1 MGTGDGMVAEELE
14 ERFAAYVDALASNL
28 AHADRKEPFA
38 AYCRGLILPGQ
49 RKSMAAR
56 VRPERVS
63 AAHQS
68 LHHLV
73 AKATWSDETLLA
85 AVREQVLPALG
96 PVTAWI
102 VDDTGFPKR
111 GKHSVGVAR
120 QYCGELGKQ
129 DNCQVAVSLS
139 VANEQASLPIA
150 YRLYLPEA
158 WAGDPERRAKAGVP
172 GEIAFQTKP
181 QIALAQI
188 RATLVQDVSPGV
200 VLADAGYGADMD
212 FQDGLL
218 ALGLLYVVGIQPHTS
233 AWPPGTGPLPAKP
246 WSGRGRPPTRRR
258 REAGHAPTAAA
269 GLARSLPAAAWQAV
283 TWREG
288 SRGELA
294 SRFAA
299 LRVRPGHRDY
309 DRREPWPEL
318 WLLIEWPE
326 GEDEP
331 TKYWFA
337 NLDVTASLARLV
349 GLAKLRWRIERDYQ
363 ELKQE
368 LGLGHFEGRGWR
380 GFHHHASLCL
390 AAYGFL
396 VLERARFSPAG
407 ASAGGFAAP
416 ALPQGFRPRGSR
428 AASAA
433 ARAAFDRQPASPPGG
448 AACPSARPLPVLRE
462 SPRRATSPTSLMT
475 Q

>member
-1 MGTGDGMVAEELE
+1 MAAEALG
-14 ERFAAYVDALASNL
+14 ERFTAYVAALAGTL
-28 AHADRKEPFA
+28 AHADRKEPFG

-49 RKSMAAR
+49 RKSIEPIAAR
-56 VRPERVS
+56 VRPEQVS

-73 AKATWSDETLLA
+73 AKAAWSDDALLA
-85 AVREQVLPALG
+85 GVREQVLLALG

-150 YRLYLPEA
+150 YRLYLPEL
-158 WAGDPERRAKAGVP
+158 WAGNPERRAKAGVP
-172 GEIAFQTKP
+172 GEITFQTKP
-181 QIALAQI
+181 QIALAQM
-188 RATLVQDVSPGV
+188 RAARVQGVAPGV

-212 FQDGLL
+212 FQEGLL
-218 ALGLLYVVGIQPHTS
+218 ALELAYVVGILPTMS
-233 AWPPGTGPLPAKP
+233 VWSPGTGPLPAKP
-246 WSGRGRPPTRRR
+246 WSGRGRPPTRLR
-258 REAGHAPTAAA
+258 REAGHAPVAAE
-269 GLARSLPAAAWQAV
+269 GLARSLPATAWQTV

-299 LRVRPGHRDY
+299 VRVRPGHRDY
-309 DRREPWPEL
+309 ERREPWPEL
-318 WLLIEWPE
+318 WLLVEWPE

-331 TKYWFA
+331 TKYWFS
-337 NLDVTASLARLV
+337 NLDATTSLARLV

-380 GFHHHASLCL
+380 GFHHHASLCI

-407 ASAGGFAAP
+407 APTCGFTTP
-416 ALPQGFRPRGSR
+416 ALPEGFRPRGSR
-428 AASAA
+428 AAPPTAC
-433 ARAAFDRQPASPPGG
+433 AAFDCQPAPPPRR
-448 AACPSARPLPVLRE
+448 AAGPSARPLPLL
-462 SPRRATSPTSLMT
+462 PATSSPPFGAATFMT

>member
-1 MGTGDGMVAEELE
+1 
-14 ERFAAYVDALASNL
+14 
-28 AHADRKEPFA
+28 
-38 AYCRGLILPGQ
+38 
-49 RKSMAAR
+49 MAAR
-56 VRPERVS
+56 VRPEQVS

-73 AKATWSDETLLA
+73 AKAAWSDAALLA

-96 PVTAWI
+96 PIAAWI
-102 VDDTGFPKR
+102 VDDTGFAKKGR
-111 GKHSVGVAR
+111 HSVGVAR

-150 YRLYLPEA
+150 YRLYLPET
-158 WAGDPERRAKAGVP
+158 WARDPERRAKAGVP
-172 GEIAFQTKP
+172 EELVFQTKP
-181 QIALAQI
+181 RIALEQI
-188 RATLVQDVSPGV
+188 RTALDHGVAPGV
-200 VLADAGYGADMD
+200 VLADAGGACPRAGGPDPGGADME
-212 FQDGLL
+212 FQEGLL

-233 AWPPGTGPLPAKP
+233 VWPGGTGPLPAKP
-246 WSGRGRPPTRRR
+246 PRPAPAGRSSGDGSAACRRWSGRGRPPTRLRR
-258 REAGHAPTAAA
+258 APGQGPVAAERWV
-269 GLARSLPAAAWQAV
+269 RSLPVEAWQTV

-288 SRGELA
+288 SKGELT

-299 LRVRPGHRDY
+299 LRVRPAHRDY

-318 WLLIEWPE
+318 WLLAEWPE

-331 TKYWFA
+331 IKYWFA
-337 NLDVTASLARLV
+337 NLGATTPLARLV

-380 GFHHHASLCL
+380 GFHHHASLCI
-390 AAYGFL
+390 AALGFL
-396 VLERARFSPAG
+396 VLERARLSPAG
-407 ASAGGFAAP
+407 PPAGGFEAP
-416 ALPQGFRPRGSR
+416 ALPEGFRPRGSR
-428 AASAA
+428 AAPAA
-433 ARAAFDRQPASPPGG
+433 ACAALDRQPASPPRR
-448 AACPSARPLPVLRE
+448 AARPPARPLPML
-462 SPRRATSPTSLMT
+462 PTASKRPHDRQSFMT